1 MRTRSMISTISY
13 NTPEFLRVKLEDL
26 RKAKI
31 ISEWYFIEH
40 QPEADEKKVHIH
52 MLVVPSKQ
60 LSTDDLA
67 ENFIQ
72 PDPPNPPRKTLWWEI
87 TKDWSDWYLYSIHD
101 PEYLASKGQSR
112 EWVYTIDQMEAHDR
126 DFLEERVARID
137 RSTLTPVSIV
147 KKYVKSGLGF
157 ADLLASGSVPIT
169 QAYAFKLAFDTL
181 GSDLARN
188 GRKTHTPKDDQAEN
202 SPSDVQSSEP
212 DTNSCSDLKDP
223 SEGKKEPVIIE
234 LDPSSDEDL
243 PF

>member
-1 MRTRSMISTISY
+1 MISTISY

-72 PDPPNPPRKTLWWEI
+72 PDLPNPPRKTLWWEI

-147 KKYVKSGLGF
+147 KKYIKSGHGF
-157 ADLLASGSVPIT
+157 ADLLASGSVPLT
-169 QAYAFKLAFDTL
+169 QAYAYKLAFDTL

-188 GRKTHTPKDDQAEN
+188 GRKTHTPKDEQGKN

-223 SEGKKEPVIIE
+223 SEGKKTPVIIE